1 MDYKQYRNGKDSKHI
16 LTEVQLFDSLQT
28 LKNMGGEILQIGI
41 NYIVTS
47 KDGDLYNFQ
56 PEGI

>member
-16 LTEVQLFDSLQT
+16 LTETQLFDSLQT
-28 LKNMGGEILQIGI
+28 LKNMGGDILQIGI